1 MLLSCL
7 GSLSIMD
14 KIACQ
19 VPAAESKIWI
29 NYRAAVVWDLIGK
42 FTLKLVTFLVILVG
56 LYIGQ
61 TRNAVFYVCK
71 MSGEELGSHPI
82 MDKIARP
89 VPAAEGKIWINYKAV
104 FIWDLI
110 HQNSG

>member
-7 GSLSIMD
+7 ASLSIMD

-42 FTLKLVTFLVILVG
+42 FALKLVTFLVILV
-56 LYIGQ
+56 
-61 TRNAVFYVCK
+61 
-71 MSGEELGSHPI
+71 
-82 MDKIARP
+82 
-89 VPAAEGKIWINYKAV
+89 
-104 FIWDLI
+104 
-110 HQNSG
+110 